1 VTLVATLPVTAVVAG
16 LAMFAIGLA
25 WRVVI
30 EGGGSVSPRLSR
42 AAFIDR

>member
-30 EGGGSVSPRLSR
+30 RRR
-42 AAFIDR
+42 AALSLPA